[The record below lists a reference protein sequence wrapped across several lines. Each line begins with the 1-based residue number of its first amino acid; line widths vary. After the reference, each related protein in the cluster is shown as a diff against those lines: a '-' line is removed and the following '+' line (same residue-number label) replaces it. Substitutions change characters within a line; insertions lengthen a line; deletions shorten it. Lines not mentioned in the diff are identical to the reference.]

1 MWALRCAQL
10 TGLSNGIAQLVD
22 EGEPCSAALLDY
34 TSGQGEPLN
43 VYLEV
48 LPGRRGKYKGRAR
61 KMRILLRWDELL
73 ALAASKEAAKVWNAL
88 AKRVADTNRDDGR
101 GACVALLKPLLT
113 PIQQL

>member
-1 MWALRCAQL
+1 MWSLRCAQL

-48 LPGRRGKYKGRAR
+48 LPGRRGKYK
-61 KMRILLRWDELL
+61 MRILLRWDELV
-73 ALAASKEAAKVWNAL
+73 ALAVNEEAANAWNAL
-88 AKRVADTNRDDGR
+88 PKRVADTNRDGGR